1 MSLLRQEAGGQET
14 REGEFVA
21 EIEYLEAL
29 LQQYEA
35 KLSGNILQIHNKFIR
50 LKTPLLHFL
59 HMGLREGIR
68 RLWGIFDKK
77 ITFVIFFILY
87 QIYIYS
93 VWNRIFV

>member
-59 HMGLREGIR
+59 HMGLLEGIH